1 MEKDLDMEMHIL
13 NKIISKANGSGADF
27 DENISRNLNE
37 KVMDYLR
44 FRSLDSVYTTDSTVF
59 QNFEGPC
66 QVGRIPDDGKGFLY
80 ID

>member
-1 MEKDLDMEMHIL
+1 MKNNLDMEMHLL
-13 NKIISKANGSGADF
+13 NEIINKANGSGREF
-27 DENISRNLNE
+27 DENMSRNLNE
-37 KVMDYLR
+37 KVMAYLR

-66 QVGRIPDDGKGFLY
+66 QIGRIPDNGEGFLY